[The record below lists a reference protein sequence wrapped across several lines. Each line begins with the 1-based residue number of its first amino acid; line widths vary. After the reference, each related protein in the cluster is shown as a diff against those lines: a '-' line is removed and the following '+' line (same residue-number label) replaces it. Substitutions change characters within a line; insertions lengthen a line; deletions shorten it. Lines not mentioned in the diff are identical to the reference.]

1 MLAVLQAILANLSG
15 EMVAV
20 MQNALANM
28 NVSYTVAHRYS
39 DPKSF
44 REVLTIAYHVAT
56 FV

>member
-1 MLAVLQAILANLSG
+1 
-15 EMVAV
+15 MVAV
-20 MQNALANM
+20 LQNALANM

-44 REVLTIAYHVAT
+44 REVPTIAYHAAT